1 MDKYFRLI
9 LTLLIACISSQLHAQ
24 LQSLSFAAN
33 GQFKIVQF
41 TDVHYQPGNP
51 RSQVAIERMH
61 EVLDAEKPNLVVYTG
76 DLIFA
81 APAKEALLAVLAPA
95 LQHQL
100 PFAVVFGNHDDE
112 FGLDR
117 SELLEVTQGLPGN
130 YTATTPDLSGVSN
143 YILTLQGSKTFETQ
157 AVLYFLDSHAY
168 SPRKDIAGYD
178 WLKPNQIQWYL
189 QQSQIFTQ
197 QHQGTP
203 LPSLAFFHIPL
214 PEYNQAASNENAKLV
229 GSRMEKACA
238 PALNT
243 GMFTAMLEAGDIM
256 ATFVGHDHNNN
267 YAVLWHQILLCYGQ
281 FTGGDTVYNDLP
293 EKNGARIIILEEDR
307 RSFSTYIRL
316 KDGKIIHPLQYPESF
331 QKNIIPQ

>member
-1 MDKYFRLI
+1 MSKTFCGLL
-9 LTLLIACISSQLHAQ
+9 LTLCICFSAQ
-24 LQSLSFAAN
+24 AQHKSLSFAAD

-41 TDVHYQPGNP
+41 TDVHFQPGNP
-51 RSQVAIERMH
+51 HSQVAIERMH
-61 EVLDAEKPNLVVYTG
+61 EVLDAERPNLVVYTG

-81 APAKEALLAVLAPA
+81 APAKEALLAVLSPA
-95 LQHQL
+95 LQRQL

-130 YTATTPDLSGVSN
+130 YTATTPGLSGVTN
-143 YILTLQGSKTFETQ
+143 FILPLEGVKEPGIQ
-157 AVLYFLDSHAY
+157 AVLYFFDSHAY
-168 SPRKDIAGYD
+168 SPLKDVSGYD
-178 WLKPNQIQWYL
+178 WLKMDQIQWYL
-189 QQSQIFTQ
+189 QNSRAFTQ
-197 QHQGTP
+197 QHQNTP

-214 PEYNQAASNENAKLV
+214 PEYAQAASSENAKLV

-238 PALNT
+238 PTLNT

-256 ATFVGHDHNNN
+256 ACFVGHDHNNN

-293 EKNGARIIILEEDR
+293 EKNGARVIILEEGR
-307 RSFSTYIRL
+307 HGFSTYIRL
-316 KDGKIIHPLQYPESF
+316 KDEKIIHPLQYPESF
-331 QKNIIPQ
+331 QKNVIPQ